1 MTNSILRTLHKHH
14 MGSHEMGTGW
24 PPVRCIT
31 CSKGGSLVPQF
42 TSIWIL
48 EATESKCHPRENPIL
63 LSRFY
68 NNINRAYSKEY
79 KAFGLTAKWFN
90 KSLLKLFGHFMKTVR
105 KVMLEKEPTY

>member
-1 MTNSILRTLHKHH
+1 

-42 TSIWIL
+42 TSVWIL
-48 EATESKCHPRENPIL
+48 EATESKCYPRENSIL

-68 NNINRAYSKEY
+68 NNVKRAYNEEC
-79 KAFGLTAKWFN
+79 KAFG
-90 KSLLKLFGHFMKTVR
+90 
-105 KVMLEKEPTY
+105 